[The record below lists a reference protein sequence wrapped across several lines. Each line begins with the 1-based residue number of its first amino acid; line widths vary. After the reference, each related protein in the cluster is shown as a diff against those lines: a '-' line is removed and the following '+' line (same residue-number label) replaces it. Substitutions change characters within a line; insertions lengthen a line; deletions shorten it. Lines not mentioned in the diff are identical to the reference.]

1 MSKLVCKSQVLGLV
15 QTNCYYLY
23 EEETKECV
31 IVDPADEAGRIEEFI
46 EKKEL
51 KPTAILLTHGHFDH
65 IMAVEPIR
73 RRYEIPVYAAAAERE
88 TLADGMINLSLQ
100 LESGGAVSIEADH
113 WLTDGQEIELLGETV
128 RCILTPGHTVGG
140 MCYYFPQAG
149 ILFSGDTLFEESVGR
164 TDFPGGSM
172 SNLIDSI
179 REKLFVLP
187 EAVRV
192 YPGHGPITSI
202 KNEKMFNPFAVE

>member
-1 MSKLVCKSQVLGLV
+1 MGRLVCKFQVLGPV
-15 QTNCYYLY
+15 QTNCYYLFR
-23 EEETKECV
+23 EDTKECV
-31 IVDPADEAGRIEEFI
+31 IVDPADEVERIEDFI
-46 EKKEL
+46 AKKEL

-73 RRYEIPVYAAAAERE
+73 KRYDIPVYAAEAERE
-88 TLADGMINLSLQ
+88 TLADGMLNLSMQ
-100 LESGGAVSIEADH
+100 MGGGMVSVKADN
-113 WLTDGQEIELLGETV
+113 WLTDGEEIELLGHTV

-187 EAVRV
+187 DAVQV
-192 YPGHGPITSI
+192 YPGHGLITSI